1 MLPTKQSI
9 TKTKE
14 ARRRAE
20 GDGPTHQVVA
30 VGELG
35 HGGALAAGDNEGVEA
50 EELLRLSHLHAPHRD
65 PPQRCT
71 PTQRPAESTTRPST
85 SCPSNRANRIPYRPG
100 ARCRSPAARG
110 RPPPPL
116 PSPPLLRLGTRG
128 LVGGRERRLV
138 VGWWLVTSRGAEWEG
153 WEGRKKPHVAE
164 AAAAT
169 RG

>member
-1 MLPTKQSI
+1 MG
-9 TKTKE
+9 
-14 ARRRAE
+14 AE
-20 GDGPTHQVVA
+20 REGPTHQVVV

-35 HGGALAAGDNEGVEA
+35 HGGALAAGDDERVEA
-50 EELLRLSHLHAPHRD
+50 DELLRLAHLHAPHPD

-71 PTQRPAESTTRPST
+71 TPITHPHPERNKSTTRP
-85 SCPSNRANRIPYRPG
+85 PGQAARGAERERRGIGVPYRPG

-116 PSPPLLRLGTRG
+116 PPFVSLPR
-128 LVGGRERRLV
+128 LVGSERRRG
-138 VGWWLVTSRGAEWEG
+138 GWWWWWSGGGLVTSRGRVEG
-153 WEGRKKPHVAE
+153 EGGKKPHVAE